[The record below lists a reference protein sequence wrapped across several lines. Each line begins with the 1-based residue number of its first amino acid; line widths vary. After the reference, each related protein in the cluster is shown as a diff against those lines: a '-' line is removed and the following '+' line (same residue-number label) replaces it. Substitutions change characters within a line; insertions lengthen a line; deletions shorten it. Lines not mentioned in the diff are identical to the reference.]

1 MQNFCNVAVVVL
13 IDFRMRFVDLDL
25 DFVEHRFS
33 ANEKITRC
41 WVGSPYDRGSA
52 VNLSA
57 ELTRGQQKVQDREI
71 TSQDN
76 IFGVFDVLVFHVV
89 SVVGPGAVVG
99 ERVTLPQL
107 GQKFMEKTKPS
118 SMIKSCRRFS
128 QVASQSTSTNPGTS
142 RAKASCVNCSANS
155 APLSYSP

>member
-1 MQNFCNVAVVVL
+1 MQNFCNVAVMVL

-57 ELTRGQQKVQDREI
+57 ELTR
-71 TSQDN
+71 
-76 IFGVFDVLVFHVV
+76 V
-89 SVVGPGAVVG
+89 SRRSRT
-99 ERVTLPQL
+99 ERSPVRMISSGCSMCLF
-107 GQKFMEKTKPS
+107 FM
-118 SMIKSCRRFS
+118 
-128 QVASQSTSTNPGTS
+128 
-142 RAKASCVNCSANS
+142 
-155 APLSYSP
+155 LSV